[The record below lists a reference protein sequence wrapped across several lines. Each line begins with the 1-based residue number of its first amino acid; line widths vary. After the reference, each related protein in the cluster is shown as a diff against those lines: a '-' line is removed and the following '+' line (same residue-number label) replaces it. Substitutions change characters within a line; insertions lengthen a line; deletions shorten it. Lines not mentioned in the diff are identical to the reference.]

1 MSIAL
6 LFPGQGSQAIGMG
19 AALSEAFPEAK
30 QTFEEVDDA
39 LNQNLQ
45 KIILEGP
52 EELLVMTENTQPAL
66 MAVSIAIMRVLEKEG
81 GFEISRQASFVAGHS
96 LGEYSALAAAGS
108 FSLSDT
114 ALLLRQRGKAM
125 QEAVPLGEGGMAA
138 LLGANIESA
147 TELAEAASEGDVCSP
162 ANDNAPD
169 QVVISGTTG
178 AIDRAVELAPDFG
191 IKRAIP
197 LQVSAPFHCS
207 LMAPAAAEMADALQK
222 VSISPPLLPLVS
234 NVSARAIQE
243 PDTIR
248 RNLEKQVT
256 AMVRWRESILEMKK
270 EGVDKVVEIGS
281 GRVLSG
287 LMKRIDKEISAISVS
302 DPDSIES
309 FLNSI

>member
-39 LNQNLQ
+39 LNQNLR

-52 EELLVMTENTQPAL
+52 EELLTMTENAQPAL
-66 MAVSIAIMRVLEKEG
+66 MAVSIAIMRVLEKDG

-108 FSLSDT
+108 FSLFDT

-125 QEAVPLGEGGMAA
+125 QEAVPLGDGGMAA

-147 TELAEAASEGDVCSP
+147 TELAEAASEGEVCSP

-178 AIDRAVELAPDFG
+178 AIDRAVQLAPDFG

-207 LMAPAAAEMADALQK
+207 LMAPAAAVMADALQK
-222 VSISPPLLPLVS
+222 VTISPPLLPLVS

-248 RNLEKQVT
+248 RNLEKQIT

-287 LMKRIDKEISAISVS
+287 LMKRIDKEISAISVN

>member
-19 AALSEAFPEAK
+19 ASLSEAFPEAK

-39 LNQNLQ
+39 LNQNLR

-52 EELLVMTENTQPAL
+52 EELLTMTENAQPAL
-66 MAVSIAIMRVLEKEG
+66 MAVSIAIMRVLEKDG

-108 FSLSDT
+108 FSLFDT

-125 QEAVPLGEGGMAA
+125 QEAVPLGDGGMAA

-147 TELAEAASEGDVCSP
+147 TELAEAASEGEVCSP

-178 AIDRAVELAPDFG
+178 AIDRAVQLAPDFG

-207 LMAPAAAEMADALQK
+207 LMAPAAAVMADALQK
-222 VSISPPLLPLVS
+222 VTISPPLLPLVS
-234 NVSARAIQE
+234 NVSARATQE

-287 LMKRIDKEISAISVS
+287 LMKRIDKEISAISVN

>member
-1 MSIAL
+1 
-6 LFPGQGSQAIGMG
+6 
-19 AALSEAFPEAK
+19 
-30 QTFEEVDDA
+30 
-39 LNQNLQ
+39 
-45 KIILEGP
+45 
-52 EELLVMTENTQPAL
+52 
-66 MAVSIAIMRVLEKEG
+66 
-81 GFEISRQASFVAGHS
+81 
-96 LGEYSALAAAGS
+96 
-108 FSLSDT
+108 
-114 ALLLRQRGKAM
+114 
-125 QEAVPLGEGGMAA
+125 
-138 LLGANIESA
+138 
-147 TELAEAASEGDVCSP
+147 
-162 ANDNAPD
+162 
-169 QVVISGTTG
+169 
-178 AIDRAVELAPDFG
+178 
-191 IKRAIP
+191 
-197 LQVSAPFHCS
+197 
-207 LMAPAAAEMADALQK
+207 MAPAAAEMADALQK

>member
-39 LNQNLQ
+39 LNQNLR

-52 EELLVMTENTQPAL
+52 EELLTMTENAQPAL
-66 MAVSIAIMRVLEKEG
+66 MAVSIAIMRVLEKDG

-108 FSLSDT
+108 FSLFDT

-125 QEAVPLGEGGMAA
+125 QEAVPLGDGGMAA

-147 TELAEAASEGDVCSP
+147 TELAEAASEGEVCSP

-178 AIDRAVELAPDFG
+178 AIDRAVQLAPDFG

-207 LMAPAAAEMADALQK
+207 LMAPAAAVMADALQK
-222 VSISPPLLPLVS
+222 VTISPPLLPLVS

-302 DPDSIES
+302 DPESIES